1 MNETSSRSHAVFTLV
16 LTQRRKDAQ
25 TNLEAEKVS
34 RISLVD
40 LAGSE
45 RANSTGATGS
55 RLKEGAN
62 INRSLT
68 SLGKVIAAL
77 ATASM
82 ADSPRAPRKKVSAG
96 EHVPYR
102 DSVLTWLL
110 KDSLGG
116 NSKTAM
122 IAAISPADYDETLST
137 LRYADQAKKI
147 KNKAVVNE
155 DPNAKLIRE
164 LKEEL
169 EMLRQRAAGGTS
181 NIADDWDPSIP
192 PEKQIVRYR
201 TKTGEIKTVT
211 KADLQEQMEQSEKL
225 MSSLNES
232 WEEKLQKTHAI
243 QVEREKALEELGI
256 TIDKGNVGVHTPK
269 NLPHLV
275 NLNEDALMNE
285 CLLYQLKPGKTVVG
299 NVDSPSSSA
308 HIRLS
313 GSKILAEHCT
323 FENTD
328 GVVTLHAGVDSM
340 TMVNGKRVPPD
351 QPKRLRSGY
360 RVILGDFHVF
370 RVNNPTEVRK
380 ARDRVASAM
389 ALSNGSHSDSADT
402 STRPESPASEDGH
415 DVDWTYA
422 RREAIVNHLN
432 GQDVG
437 LDHLSNEDL
446 DRLFEDI
453 NRVRTRKGTPGLSRP
468 HSRISSSMS
477 ASGEDSESLSSAR
490 PYSLSAYTEQTDLDP
505 WSVPSEDLSV
515 DRSADVSIATS
526 VAEEAS
532 ITADQSIVE
541 TELLRAKIR
550 RYEERFSKLDPTGRL
565 SDYEDEPLTDRQ
577 KALVLGALRTWRATT
592 AVSMA
597 EDVLSNAALLREANI
612 IAKELGKKTTYQFTI
627 VDSPP
632 LSNPTSSIE
641 SIAGLTDYDDVVDA
655 ELAAGP
661 KPCIAI
667 NVIDYEHMSIYI
679 WSLPKLQQRLSKMR
693 NLYTFIDKPEYSQHF
708 NWADPFYESPA
719 PIYTFFGACLVPLL
733 PLTNRQSGTYRLP
746 ILCTH
751 SDSTLGSCSV
761 EVKFIALTAPPSR
774 ASNGNG
780 AHATPRV
787 SNTELVV
794 GHKLSLQLTV
804 DSMEGLSPEYI
815 SAAHIQLRLSSIAGS
830 QIEKDDIV
838 ASPVVEI
845 GDASDIDGLKLRKT
859 VAIILTEDAVSHLK
873 TGCAAIEI
881 HVKAK
886 RPHLTRM
893 VECDAKRAESKET
906 PAVAAEPGSPLGTT
920 DSPSR
925 PHLKHAPPSQGR
937 LAETELVSEQRHDIL
952 ATVQLCE
959 LDASGEYQPVQVRSI
974 SGLDPGVFLLRQGL
988 QRKLVIHLTHDS
1000 GTQLT
1005 WSRVSKIQIGY
1016 LRLLDGKGRTTEAAA
1031 ASAVKLSVPAKQQ
1044 SRRSMAN
1051 GTSHLD
1057 AWTWWDTSAHD
1068 CVFLNRVTASDQR
1081 VLLRLTIEVEVDNC
1095 TSPVKLSMDL
1105 AIAIKARD
1113 AKSQGKIM
1121 SLIETA
1127 TSSVRTLQTTS
1138 GVFAVKLTPPQ
1149 IMRSKELWRLNT
1161 AGKYVRGQESLG
1173 GWQPLGVQFIDE
1185 HERFMRKQMH
1195 RAQKEGWRIVL
1206 EGLEGKPSVIKAR
1219 QQSTSAAVERALDL
1233 WQSAVRS
1240 SKVASVSMP
1249 LAESLADLSI
1259 EPASSEKADTSITSV
1274 LSPVPAAPVKL
1285 IPTVTL
1291 LPRSDAAA
1299 KKGHLM
1305 MPLDA
1310 LTDSWTKRFF
1320 VLKRPHLFLYADAR
1334 ETEELLAIHLGT
1346 SAIRVEYDENLEKLL
1361 GRKGVFG
1368 LYTAANSYFLQAPN
1382 DAERDSWVAALHGV
1396 RRT

>member
-1 MNETSSRSHAVFTLV
+1 
-16 LTQRRKDAQ
+16 
-25 TNLEAEKVS
+25 
-34 RISLVD
+34 
-40 LAGSE
+40 
-45 RANSTGATGS
+45 
-55 RLKEGAN
+55 
-62 INRSLT
+62 
-68 SLGKVIAAL
+68 
-77 ATASM
+77 
-82 ADSPRAPRKKVSAG
+82 
-96 EHVPYR
+96 
-102 DSVLTWLL
+102 
-110 KDSLGG
+110 
-116 NSKTAM
+116 
-122 IAAISPADYDETLST
+122 
-137 LRYADQAKKI
+137 
-147 KNKAVVNE
+147 
-155 DPNAKLIRE
+155 
-164 LKEEL
+164 
-169 EMLRQRAAGGTS
+169 
-181 NIADDWDPSIP
+181 
-192 PEKQIVRYR
+192 VRYR

-313 GSKILAEHCT
+313 GSKILPEHCT

-340 TMVNGKRVPPD
+340 TMVNGKRVPSD

-389 ALSNGSHSDSADT
+389 ALSNGSPGGPADA
-402 STRPESPASEDGH
+402 SMRPESPASEDGH

-446 DRLFEDI
+446 DPLFEDI

-468 HSRISSSMS
+468 HSRLSSSMS
-477 ASGEDSESLSSAR
+477 FSGEDSESLSSAQ

-505 WSVPSEDLSV
+505 WSVPSEDVSV
-515 DRSADVSIATS
+515 DPLVDTSIATS

-532 ITADQSIVE
+532 VAADQSIVE
-541 TELLRAKIR
+541 TELLRAKIK

-565 SDYEDEPLTDRQ
+565 SDDEDEPLTDRQ
-577 KALVLGALRTWRATT
+577 KALVLSALRTWRATT

-597 EDVLSNAALLREANI
+597 EDVLSNAALLREANV

-627 VDSPP
+627 VDGPP

-655 ELAAGP
+655 DLAAGP

-667 NVIDYEHMSIYI
+667 KVIDYEHASIYI

-719 PIYTFFGACLVPLL
+719 PIYTFFGACLIPLL
-733 PLTNRQSGTYRLP
+733 PLTKRQSGKYRLP

-751 SDSTLGSCSV
+751 TDSILGKCSV
-761 EVKFIALTAPPSR
+761 EVKFVSLAAPPSR
-774 ASNGNG
+774 VSNGNG
-780 AHATPRV
+780 AQHTSRV
-787 SNTELVV
+787 SNTDLVL

-804 DSMEGLSPEYI
+804 DPIEGLSPEYV
-815 SAAHIQLRLSSIAGS
+815 SAAHIQLRLSSIAGA
-830 QIEKDDIV
+830 QIEKDDSF
-838 ASPVVEI
+838 ASAVVEI
-845 GDASDIDGLKLRKT
+845 GDVNDLDGLKLRKT
-859 VAIILTEDAVSHLK
+859 VAIILTEDVVSHLK
-873 TGCAAIEI
+873 IGCASVEI
-881 HVKAK
+881 HAKVK
-886 RPHLTRM
+886 RPHLTRI
-893 VECDAKRAESKET
+893 VECDAKRAVSNALFSPPT
-906 PAVAAEPGSPLGTT
+906 EPDSPLDATNP
-920 DSPSR
+920 SSR
-925 PHLKHAPPSQGR
+925 PDLKHAPPSQGR

-959 LDASGEYQPVQVRSI
+959 LDASGEYQPVQVRST

-988 QRKLVIHLTHDS
+988 QRKLVVHLAHDS
-1000 GTQLT
+1000 GNQMN
-1005 WSRVSKIQIGY
+1005 WYRVSKITIGY
-1016 LRLLDGKGRTTEAAA
+1016 LRLLDGKGRTIEAAE
-1031 ASAVKLSVPAKQQ
+1031 ASAVKLNVPAKQQ
-1044 SRRSMAN
+1044 SRRSLAN

-1081 VLLRLTIEVEVDNC
+1081 VLLRLTIEVEVDSC
-1095 TSPVKLSMDL
+1095 TAPVKLPMDM

-1127 TSSVRTLQTTS
+1127 TSGVRTLQTTS

-1173 GWQPLGVQFIDE
+1173 DWQPLGVHFIEE
-1185 HERFMRKQMH
+1185 HERFMRRQTH
-1195 RAQKEGWRIVL
+1195 RAQNEGWRTVL
-1206 EGLEGKPSVIKAR
+1206 QGLDGQLSRRNSR
-1219 QQSTSAAVERALDL
+1219 QQSTAVAVERALDL

-1240 SKVASVSMP
+1240 SKVASVSVP
-1249 LAESLADLSI
+1249 SADSLADLSI
-1259 EPASSEKADTSITSV
+1259 EPGSSEKADTSISSM
-1274 LSPVPAAPVKL
+1274 LAPRPAAPTKL
-1285 IPTVTL
+1285 TATVTL

-1305 MPLDA
+1305 MPIDA

-1320 VLKRPHLFLYADAR
+1320 VLKRPHLFLYADSR

-1346 SAIRVEYDENLEKLL
+1346 SAIRVEHDENLEKLL

-1382 DAERDSWVAALHGV
+1382 DAERDSWMAALHGV
-1396 RRT
+1396 RRA